1 MKPMGFRRA
10 MMGQCS
16 LLEMTLKFD
25 PKLELDPTFPKRNRS
40 ILKTATF
47 FFQRKDSIRICNQ
60 WAFEE
65 L

>member
-47 FFQRKDSIRICNQ
+47 FFSKKRFNTDM
-60 WAFEE
+60 
-65 L
+65 